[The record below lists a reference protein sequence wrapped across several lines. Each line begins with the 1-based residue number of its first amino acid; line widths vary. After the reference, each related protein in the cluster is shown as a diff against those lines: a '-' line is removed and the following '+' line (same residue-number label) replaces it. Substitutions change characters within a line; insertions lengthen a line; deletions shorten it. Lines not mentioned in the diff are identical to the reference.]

1 MVGADDVADRRLE
14 LLVGAAILLA
24 GTTLLAALWRQVKRL
39 DADVERLWLT
49 GKRVAQ
55 NTAAGPLLGETA
67 SSLEQLREILQER
80 S

>member
-1 MVGADDVADRRLE
+1 MGADELGDRRLE
-14 LLVGAAILLA
+14 LVVGAAVLVA
-24 GTTLLAALWRQVKRL
+24 GTTLLAELWRQVKQL
-39 DADVERLWLT
+39 DAGVQQLWLQ

-67 SSLEQLREILQER
+67 GLLARLRELPQER